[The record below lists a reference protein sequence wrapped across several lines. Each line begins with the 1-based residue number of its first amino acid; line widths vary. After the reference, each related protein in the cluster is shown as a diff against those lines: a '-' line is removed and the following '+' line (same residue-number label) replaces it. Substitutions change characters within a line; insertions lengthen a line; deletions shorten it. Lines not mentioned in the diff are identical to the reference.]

1 METVQDY
8 PLLKDPEMKEILES
22 FLVETKEILEKLD
35 VDLMELEKRSDD
47 QDLLNQVFR
56 SFHTIKGTSGFFGL
70 NKLTSITHKC
80 EDILNKL
87 RKGEAKL
94 NSGIMD
100 SILLSY
106 DKIRELL
113 ISIESNLNENV
124 DIEKALEVLTKT
136 LELLENNKSN
146 KAAEKIEKETSAKSK
161 TKARKSGKSCKTKG
175 NNQNN
180 EQEIKEEKPV
190 IEDKSLSINE
200 EIKDA
205 GIAVDEVF
213 VHEELDEN
221 DKEDEEN
228 NTDIDYSD
236 SPKEEKNVL
245 TRLKEENNA
254 IARLKEIRQKDNTIR
269 VDVERL
275 DELLNIA
282 SELVL
287 GRNRLAQVS
296 SEFAL
301 EFEGTKLSRDL
312 AEATRQID
320 LMMNELQLVVMKTRM
335 VKIGKVFNRFPRVVR
350 DLSRESNKNVRL
362 ELKGEETELDKTLIE
377 EINDPLVHLIRNSID
392 HGIEPPDVRKKAGK
406 DQTGTIV
413 LSAEHEGNH
422 IIITIED
429 DGKGIDPE
437 IIKEKAVSKGLI
449 SKEKAKELTTNDAYN
464 LIFLPG
470 FSTAEVVTNISGR
483 GVGMDV
489 VKTNVTK
496 LRGLITIE
504 SKVGAG
510 TKIIIKLPLTLA
522 IIPGMIVKINDQS
535 MVIPLNSI
543 IEVVRVHLDN
553 INTINGREVIR
564 MRDSVIPLIGIDELL
579 SGVSYK
585 EDKIWQYV
593 VIVGIAEKRFGIKVD
608 HLIGQ
613 KEIVIKSLGTY
624 LGTIEGIAGSTIL
637 GDGTVI
643 MILDIGELI
652 HKLEV

>member
-1 METVQDY
+1 MEAVQDY

-22 FLVETKEILEKLD
+22 FMIETKEILEKLD
-35 VDLMELEKRSDD
+35 LDLMKLEKRPEDNE
-47 QDLLNQVFR
+47 LLNQVFR

-70 NKLTSITHKC
+70 NKLTAVTHKC

-100 SILLSY
+100 SILLAY

-113 ISIESNLNENV
+113 ISIENNINEDV
-124 DIEKALEVLTKT
+124 DIEEALENLTAT
-136 LELLENNKSN
+136 LEALENNAEIKPKEESPKEKTKS
-146 KAAEKIEKETSAKSK
+146 
-161 TKARKSGKSCKTKG
+161 KARKKSSKVTKAKE
-175 NNQNN
+175 NN
-180 EQEIKEEKPV
+180 EPEVVKEEQADSNDIV
-190 IEDKSLSINE
+190 MIEEITDDDEEEADE
-200 EIKDA
+200 EIKT
-205 GIAVDEVF
+205 G
-213 VHEELDEN
+213 N
-221 DKEDEEN
+221 DNSANKN
-228 NTDIDYSD
+228 
-236 SPKEEKNVL
+236 EKNIID
-245 TRLKEENNA
+245 K
-254 IARLKEIRQKDNTIR
+254 LKEIKQKDNTIR
-269 VDVERL
+269 VDIERL

-287 GRNRLAQVS
+287 GRNRLAQVN
-296 SEFAL
+296 SEFTL
-301 EFEGTKLSRDL
+301 EHEGTKLARDL

-350 DLSRESNKNVRL
+350 DLSKESKKNVRL
-362 ELKGEETELDKTLIE
+362 ELNGEETELDKTLIE

-392 HGIEPPDVRKKAGK
+392 HGIERPEDRKKAGK
-406 DQTGTIV
+406 EPTGTIT
-413 LSAEHEGNH
+413 LSAVHEGNH

-429 DGKGIDPE
+429 DGKGIDPK
-437 IIKEKAVSKGLI
+437 IIKEKATKKGLI
-449 SKEKAKELTTNDAYN
+449 SKEKAKELTTNDVYN

-496 LRGLITIE
+496 LRGFINIE
-504 SKVGAG
+504 SKVGEG

-522 IIPGMIVKINDQS
+522 IIPGMIVKVDEQS

-553 INTINGREVIR
+553 INTISGREVIR
-564 MRDSVIPLIGIDELL
+564 MRDSVIPLIGVDELL
-579 SGVSYK
+579 NKVSSNK
-585 EDKIWQYV
+585 DKIWQYV
-593 VIVGIAEKRFGIKVD
+593 VVVGIAEKRFGIKVD

-652 HKLEV
+652 HKLEK